1 MRSLWIFFVVWLL
14 CASVEASVSERR
26 EVEHPCFVA
35 ANTSKIEIR
44 KIILTDAHTQVDAVM
59 YGNPGEPLVLSSNT
73 FLMAGNTSFRLRETD
88 KVSIDG
94 LTEPEVIPASGHSHV
109 TLSFEPVPRDT
120 HEINFVEKDL
130 NWKIWGIQ
138 LVDKEPYVYLPS
150 FLANQSF
157 SSVTELP
164 VPALKAGKNIIN
176 GYLLGYDPSMEIEMT
191 LLTGDWMFPDAWSKP
206 VKILPDGAFHIET
219 NLLTGTPARLQVNGA
234 SLQLF
239 MLPGEEMMVYIHLPR
254 LSMSASEILKKT
266 FRNRQKAWYTG
277 SCEALN
283 TELAQWGYPLEV
295 EEFLASDEH
304 EEMKEM
310 SAEEYQASLVSLVD
324 KKKNALKH
332 DRKVSQ
338 AFRNYVMAN
347 WHVDL
352 CRLLARRGIVPDEP
366 DGSYDWY
373 GYRYA
378 EYQDAVSKLRGPSAL
393 WKDITAARTVI
404 YSCMEKKGLTSVDK
418 KKLEEIQTPEVRDF
432 TSERIK
438 QVEVLV
444 ARERALKG
452 HVVEHLDTLVQGAD
466 ILPAILAAHRGQA
479 VLLDFWAT
487 WCGPCKKSF
496 TAMRPLKESLS
507 GKDIVYIYLT
517 GPTSPELVWRGAVSG
532 MNGVH
537 YRLSKRQ
544 WEYLCKSYGIT
555 GIPGYLVIGYDG
567 KLLARYVGFPGVDVL
582 RKDLLRALGQ

>member
-1 MRSLWIFFVVWLL
+1 MRSLWVFCFVWLL
-14 CASVEASVSERR
+14 CISVEAAVSERR
-26 EVEHPCFVA
+26 EVEHPCFIA
-35 ANTSKIEIR
+35 TNTSKIEIR

-73 FLMAGNTSFRLRETD
+73 FLTAGKASFRLRETD

-94 LTEPEVIPASGHSHV
+94 LTEPDVIPESGHSYV

-120 HEINFVEKDL
+120 HEINFVEKDF

-150 FLANQSF
+150 FLENQSF
-157 SSVTELP
+157 GMDTELP
-164 VPALKAGKNIIN
+164 TPVLKVGRNIIN
-176 GYLLGYDPSMEIEMT
+176 GYVLGYEPSMEIEMT
-191 LLTGDWMFPDAWSKP
+191 LHLADWMFPEAWSKQ

-219 NLLTGTPARLQVNGA
+219 NLLTGTPARLQVNGV
-234 SLQLF
+234 SLNLL
-239 MLPGEEMMVYIHLPR
+239 MMPGEEMMVYIHLPR
-254 LSMSASEILKKT
+254 LSMSGSEVLKKT

-283 TELAQWGYPLEV
+283 TELATRGYPLEL
-295 EEFLASDEH
+295 EAFLTSDEKA
-304 EEMKEM
+304 EMKEM
-310 SAEEYQASLVSLVD
+310 SAEDYQASLVSLMD
-324 KKKNALKH
+324 KKKNALTH
-332 DRKVSQ
+332 DKKVSQ
-338 AFRNYVMAN
+338 TFRNYVMAN
-347 WHVDL
+347 WNVDL
-352 CRLLARRGIVPDEP
+352 CRLLAQRGIVPDAS
-366 DGSYDWY
+366 DDFYSWY

-378 EYQDAVSKLRGPSAL
+378 DYQDAVCKLREPSVL
-393 WKDITAARTVI
+393 WKDITGARAVI
-404 YSCMEKKGLTSVDK
+404 QDCMKKKGLTSPDK
-418 KKLEEIQTPEVRDF
+418 KKLEEIQTTEVRNF

-444 ARERALKG
+444 AREKAVKG

-537 YRLSKRQ
+537 YRLSKPQ
-544 WEYLCKSYGIT
+544 WDYLCKSYGIT

-582 RKDLLRALGQ
+582 QKDLLRAMGQ

>member
-1 MRSLWIFFVVWLL
+1 MRSLWVFCFVWLL
-14 CASVEASVSERR
+14 CMSVNATVSERR
-26 EVEHPCFVA
+26 EVEHPCFIA
-35 ANTSKIEIR
+35 TNTSKIEIR

-59 YGNPGEPLVLSSNT
+59 YGEPGEPLVLSSNT
-73 FLMAGNTSFRLRETD
+73 FLTAGKESFRLRETD

-94 LTEPEVIPASGHSHV
+94 MTEPGVIPESGRSYV
-109 TLSFEPVPRDT
+109 TLSFEPVPRDS
-120 HEINFVEKDL
+120 HEINFVEKDF

-150 FLANQSF
+150 FLENQSLG
-157 SSVTELP
+157 TDAELP
-164 VPALKAGKNIIN
+164 SPALKVGRNIIN

-191 LLTGDWMFPDAWSKP
+191 LYPADWMFPDAWSKP

-219 NLLTGTPARLQVNGA
+219 NLLAGTPARLQVNGS
-234 SLQLF
+234 SLNLF

-254 LSMSASEILKKT
+254 LSMSASDLLKKT

-283 TELAQWGYPLEV
+283 TELATWGYSLET
-295 EEFLASDEH
+295 EDFLSSDEW
-304 EEMKEM
+304 KEM
-310 SAEEYQASLVSLVD
+310 NEKPDDAYRSSLVALVD
-324 KKKNALKH
+324 RKKNALNH
-332 DRKVSQ
+332 DKKVSS
-338 AFRNYVMAN
+338 AFRNYVAAN
-347 WHVDL
+347 WDVDL
-352 CRLLARRGIVPDEP
+352 YRLLAQRGILTDDSVN
-366 DGSYDWY
+366 SFSWY
-373 GYRYA
+373 GYKYA
-378 EYQDAVSKLRGPSAL
+378 GYQDAVSKLREPSVL
-393 WKDITAARTVI
+393 WKDIIEARELI
-404 YSCMEKKGLTSVDK
+404 YGCMKKKGEISIEKKMLD
-418 KKLEEIQTPEVRDF
+418 EITTPEIRKF
-432 TSERIK
+432 TADRIK

-444 ARERALKG
+444 AREKALKG

-466 ILPAILAAHRGQA
+466 ILPAILSAYRGQA
-479 VLLDFWAT
+479 VLMDFWAT

-496 TAMRPLKESLS
+496 MAMRPLRESMT

-537 YRLSKRQ
+537 YRLSKAQ
-544 WEYLCKSYGIT
+544 WDYLCESYGIT

-582 RKDLLRALGQ
+582 QKDLLRALGQ

>member
-1 MRSLWIFFVVWLL
+1 MRSLWVFCFVWLL
-14 CASVEASVSERR
+14 CISVEAAVSERR
-26 EVEHPCFVA
+26 EVEHPCFIA
-35 ANTSKIEIR
+35 TNTSKIEIR

-73 FLMAGNTSFRLRETD
+73 FLMAGNASFRLRETD

-94 LTEPEVIPASGHSHV
+94 LTEPDVIPASGHSYV

-120 HEINFVEKDL
+120 HEINFVEKDF

-150 FLANQSF
+150 FLENQSF
-157 SSVTELP
+157 VADTELP
-164 VPALKAGKNIIN
+164 APALKVGRNIIN

-191 LLTGDWMFPDAWSKP
+191 LHPADWMFPDTWTKP

-234 SLQLF
+234 FLNLL

-254 LSMSASEILKKT
+254 LSMSASGLLKKT

-283 TELAQWGYPLEV
+283 TELATWGYPLEV
-295 EEFLASDEH
+295 EEFLTPDERK
-304 EEMKEM
+304 EMKEM
-310 SAEEYQASLVSLVD
+310 PVEDYQVSLVSRVD
-324 KKKNALKH
+324 KKKNALMH
-332 DRKVSQ
+332 DKKVSQ
-338 AFRNYVMAN
+338 VFRNYVMTN
-347 WHVDL
+347 WDIDF
-352 CRLLARRGIVPDEP
+352 CRLLAQRGIVPDES
-366 DGSYDWY
+366 DGSLGWY

-378 EYQDAVSKLRGPSAL
+378 DYQDAVSKLREPSQL
-393 WKDITAARTVI
+393 WKDVTTARAVI
-404 YSCMEKKGLTSVDK
+404 YSCMDKKGLTSVDK
-418 KKLEEIQTPEVRDF
+418 KKLEKIQISEVRDF
-432 TSERIK
+432 TSEKIK
-438 QVEVLV
+438 QVEILV
-444 ARERALKG
+444 AREKAMKG
-452 HVVEHLDTLVQGAD
+452 HVVEYLDTLVQGAD
-466 ILPAILAAHRGQA
+466 ILPAILSAHRGQA

-537 YRLSKRQ
+537 YRLSKLQ
-544 WEYLCKSYGIT
+544 WDYLCKSYGIT

-582 RKDLLRALGQ
+582 RKDLLRAMGQ